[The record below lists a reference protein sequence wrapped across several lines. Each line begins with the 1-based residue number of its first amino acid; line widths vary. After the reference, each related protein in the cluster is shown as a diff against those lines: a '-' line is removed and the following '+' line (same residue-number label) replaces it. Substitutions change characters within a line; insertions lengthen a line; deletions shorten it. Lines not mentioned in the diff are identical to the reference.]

1 MTIPAHY
8 ANPQV
13 EVLTLPSSAF
23 GATTGT
29 FNYIGPKGREGH
41 VEDIVVDITANMV
54 GTTTV
59 PEVDVGTASGD
70 ASYARYRLGSAA
82 GTGYTA
88 ASTPKRASQEAWTG
102 NPPLALTDY
111 AGHMLMNIA
120 RIPKDTAFVVTLKAG
135 TGGAPAGTANVYV
148 VVKWF

>member
-1 MTIPAHY
+1 MTSYDVPLR
-8 ANPQV
+8 
-13 EVLTLPSSAF
+13 ETLIQASSAF
-23 GATTGT
+23 GATTET
-29 FNYIGPKGREGH
+29 FTHIGPKGKRGL
-41 VEDIVVDITANMV
+41 VRDIEVDITADMV

-120 RIPKDTAFVVTLKAG
+120 RIP
-135 TGGAPAGTANVYV
+135 
-148 VVKWF
+148 